1 MVRIVID
8 SACDMELSRAKELG
22 LDFMPLKTIFGEDE
36 YLDGVTI
43 SHEQFFEKLIEC
55 GTMPTTSQ
63 ISPYDFEKKFEEI
76 RGCRRYRSSHHT
88 FFSALR
94 HLPECHYRSLRLRG
108 LHHCR

>member
-8 SACDMELSRAKELG
+8 SASDIELEKAKELN

-43 SHEQFFEKLIEC
+43 THEQFFEKLIEC

-76 RGCRRYRSSHHT
+76 GRAHV
-88 FFSALR
+88 
-94 HLPECHYRSLRLRG
+94 
-108 LHHCR
+108 